1 MDQSKPSDEARKP
14 APAVR
19 NRKPY
24 AAPQLRRIGA
34 VRDLTLG
41 ATGTP
46 PDFMGGLKH

>member
-1 MDQSKPSDEARKP
+1 MDPSKPSDEARKP
-14 APAVR
+14 EPAVR

-41 ATGTP
+41 LTGP
-46 PDFMGGLKH
+46 SPDFAGGFKH